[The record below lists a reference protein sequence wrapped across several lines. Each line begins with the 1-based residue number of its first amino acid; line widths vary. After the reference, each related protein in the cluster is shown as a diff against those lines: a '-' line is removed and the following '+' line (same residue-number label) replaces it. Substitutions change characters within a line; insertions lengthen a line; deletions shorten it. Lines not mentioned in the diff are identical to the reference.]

1 MDAFQQ
7 PVNRLPIST
16 PPLRFG
22 TGRRI
27 NSLVVNAECA
37 LHERVDILGTG
48 LLGRYLV
55 RRQVAEESTRMFER
69 VSDSAG
75 SKSVTPECVTELAQ
89 MLLEVWDRRPLSL
102 RHAKE
107 VMNRRRVVR
116 SPMVLIVRDLS
127 MAQTIC
133 LAMSAQIPL

>member
-27 NSLVVNAECA
+27 NGLVVNAECA

-48 LLGRYLV
+48 LLGGYLV
-55 RRQVAEESTRMFER
+55 RHQVAEESTRMFER
-69 VSDSAG
+69 VSDKAG
-75 SKSVTPECVTELAQ
+75 SESVMPECVTELIY
-89 MLLEVWDRRPLSL
+89 MFLKIRDRRPLSL
-102 RHAKE
+102 RHA
-107 VMNRRRVVR
+107 
-116 SPMVLIVRDLS
+116 
-127 MAQTIC
+127 Q
-133 LAMSAQIPL
+133 